1 MDKKARVAAIIASGK
16 TCFKTADA
24 AVLEQLSDEAIK
36 ALEAKIAETP
46 VPVET
51 KVETPEEFLARNPQI
66 KSVVDSAK
74 AEAAKTAE
82 QREEE
87 FLKANPAIGSIV
99 SEHKAARAAKTADL
113 VGKLKVAQKAY
124 TEEELKALPLETL
137 EKLAQISLTEK
148 KDFSGA
154 GPSRAASSQDD
165 EVPKAID
172 MKARVL
178 AMHGKGKS

>member
-1 MDKKARVAAIIASGK
+1 GSGSTHASAEDGSMDKKARVAAIIASGK

-66 KSVVDSAK
+66 KSVGDSAK

-82 QREEE
+82 QREE
-87 FLKANPAIGSIV
+87 
-99 SEHKAARAAKTADL
+99 
-113 VGKLKVAQKAY
+113 
-124 TEEELKALPLETL
+124 
-137 EKLAQISLTEK
+137 
-148 KDFSGA
+148 
-154 GPSRAASSQDD
+154 
-165 EVPKAID
+165 
-172 MKARVL
+172 
-178 AMHGKGKS
+178 